1 MSGSCILIV
10 EEDLLLRTRS
20 RDVIIGCPKA
30 DGGSVRGIHRRP
42 PLPVHEMA
50 TAQVRPSGLGD
61 RHLDSDDP
69 TICFLTQVN
78 VAQFLKTR
86 VKPLV

>member
-50 TAQVRPSGLGD
+50 TAQVRPSGL
-61 RHLDSDDP
+61 
-69 TICFLTQVN
+69 
-78 VAQFLKTR
+78 VAAISIEMIQRFASPRK
-86 VKPLV
+86 